1 MLQLIRYDYNKNAK
15 CLGCLSQKKPKVIL
29 SKSDLITL
37 VKMGMK
43 GSISKIAKKMM
54 IRLDIEDQL

>member
-1 MLQLIRYDYNKNAK
+1 M
-15 CLGCLSQKKPKVIL
+15 PKVIL